1 MPNRSNPI
9 NLVCRTNPPRIH
21 ALELATRKNL
31 EKFTV
36 QKSYNRPGR
45 VGILG
50 LLAIRK
56 INNLRVINTSIE
68 TDPDQVH
75 HFKSS

>member
-1 MPNRSNPI
+1 MPYRSNPI
-9 NLVCRTNPPRIH
+9 NPGLPNQSPQNPR

-56 INNLRVINTSIE
+56 INNLRVINTRVE

-75 HFKSS
+75 QFSQ